1 MAEQAS
7 IPNAEQLRM
16 RLLEEQ
22 MKEMERQEK
31 ARAAAQKELAA
42 FTDDFLKHHISDD
55 ERAMIRRLVKNAVE
69 KGQMEALVYSF
80 PSDLCTDGG
89 RAINNADPNWP
100 ETLQGKAKEM
110 YDAFKAR
117 IQPRGLQAQGDDH
130 QLSRRDSRRRR
141 LLPELGAAGKGVS
154 DARGPADLAGPRA
167 ASGSPGHVHW
177 TSGTTLRGA
186 VSAS

>member
-1 MAEQAS
+1 MAEKAPTDPTAP
-7 IPNAEQLRM
+7 IPSAEQLRM
-16 RLLEEQ
+16 KLLEEQ

-42 FTDDFLKHHISDD
+42 FTDDFLKSHISDD

-117 IQPRGLQAQGDDH
+117 IQPQGYK
-130 QLSRRDSRRRR
+130 LK
-141 LLPELGAAGKGVS
+141 AMIINF
-154 DARGPADLAGPRA
+154 
-167 ASGSPGHVHW
+167 PGGIPGDVGFFLNW
-177 TSGTTLRGA
+177 A
-186 VSAS
+186 PPVKA